1 MSKRPTIATVAE
13 RAGVAVSTVSR
24 YLNGHYVSQ
33 DVRARLSDV
42 IADLGYARSWTAR
55 NLSLG
60 RRGSI
65 GVVVDASDDPWFVQL
80 LTGIEEE
87 LSTRD
92 ASLMLASLELR
103 GKYDPAVVFEWIR
116 SHRVDGLIVAKSRR
130 RERGLFRAAADAK
143 LPIIAVAPDESLP
156 QVQLLRCNNVA
167 GGQAVA
173 RHLVELGHR
182 RVGFVGGPEHSI
194 DSKHR
199 LRGLE
204 EGLEEAGF
212 PLDPARIWTNQTW
225 DTEAGGAFAREFLSH
240 PLPVTAIA
248 FANDALAFGFMRVAH
263 ARGVRIPDDLSV
275 VGFDGLPYGAL
286 WFPALTTVAQPM
298 REMGR
303 VACQRL
309 FDTLAAPGRIERI
322 EFPVELLVRE
332 STGPAGPVRPAPRT
346 LRAV

>member
-33 DVRARLSDV
+33 DVRARLSTV

-65 GVVVDASDDPWFVQL
+65 GVVVDSSDDPWFVQL

-87 LSTRD
+87 LATRD
-92 ASLMLASLELR
+92 TSLMLASLELR

-130 RERGLFRAAADAK
+130 RERALFHAAAEAK
-143 LPIIAVAPDESLP
+143 LPIIAIGPDESMP
-156 QVQLLRCNNVA
+156 QVQLLRCNNLA

-173 RHLVELGHR
+173 RHLVDLGHR
-182 RVGFVGGPEHSI
+182 QIGFVGGPEHSI

-199 LRGLE
+199 LRGLLD
-204 EGLEEAGF
+204 GLESAGITM
-212 PLDPARIWTNQTW
+212 DPACIWSNASW
-225 DTEAGGAFAREFLSH
+225 DADAGSAFAHEFLAQPFSA
-240 PLPVTAIA
+240 TALV
-248 FANDALAFGFMRVAH
+248 FANDAMAFGFMRVAH

-332 STGPAGPVRPAPRT
+332 STGPVPAFRTPPRR
-346 LRAV
+346 LRVV